1 MGKKHQK
8 LNKRV
13 AVLPILMENS
23 KNKKKHGKKRKKK
36 CKIYL
41 VTSRVQGQWIIPT
54 GKLEKNLSNRRVA
67 LLEAFEEAGILGK
80 LDAQFKVHVQLQRPC
95 GKKTRTTIVFLLY
108 VKRILNHWPEESQR
122 KRKAISIESYIETV
136 SDKKLKK
143 KLLSI

>member
-8 LNKRV
+8 LKKRV
-13 AVLPILMENS
+13 AVLPILMKKCKRK
-23 KNKKKHGKKRKKK
+23 KNKHKKK

-41 VTSRVQGQWIIPT
+41 VTSREQGQWIIPT

-80 LDAQFKVHVQLQRPC
+80 LDDQFKMQVLLQRPR
-95 GKKTRTTIVFLLY
+95 GKKKRKTIVFLLY
-108 VKRILNHWPEESQR
+108 VKRILNHWPEERQR
-122 KRKAISIESYIETV
+122 KRKAISIESYVKTV
-136 SDKKLKK
+136 SDKKLKR

>member
-41 VTSRVQGQWIIPT
+41 VTSRVQGQWILPT

-95 GKKTRTTIVFLLY
+95 GKKARTTIVFLLY
-108 VKRILNHWPEESQR
+108 VESQR

-143 KLLSI
+143 KLLSL

>member
-8 LNKRV
+8 LKKRV
-13 AVLPILMENS
+13 AVLPILM
-23 KNKKKHGKKRKKK
+23 KKCKHKKKRKKK

-41 VTSRVQGQWIIPT
+41 VTSREHSQWIIPT

-80 LDAQFKVHVQLQRPC
+80 LDDQFKMQVLLQRPR
-95 GKKTRTTIVFLLY
+95 GKKKRKTIVFLLY
-108 VKRILNHWPEESQR
+108 VKRILNHWPEESER
-122 KRKAISIESYIETV
+122 KRKAISIDSYIKTI

-143 KLLSI
+143 KLLAI